1 MAKSVSLV
9 ALLCFAA
16 CYALAD
22 TTVST
27 YNVYRSSTSTMPL
40 PVDSRG
46 MPIVN
51 FTFTG
56 GNDDAPS
63 NSILMASVV
72 AADTVDDNG
81 WLQVRITGSQ
91 DQLHNTSET
100 EQVAWL
106 AAGAIEGYG
115 TYESV
120 YASLLAQGYSLDQPW
135 NANLSTMVQNH
146 IDYMLI
152 NVKNKRATE
161 PFWSGVGTILLQM
174 EGLALGFN
182 ARNAKEGNKYS
193 NITFQ
198 SVFNLNFGDEI
209 GDFNGTVNWNRKH
222 STSDVSSLPFE
233 LASNYRGDTNMP
245 LIPTPKNN
253 QHCSG
258 LIKVVD
264 GDIYA
269 SQVTWAGWEHFF
281 VARQYKTY
289 LMKTN
294 VSMTTNAGVI
304 ASGDDWYITSN
315 KMLVEETTNDFYD
328 ASLYSLITANCVS
341 EFIRVMVAN
350 HQGTDGRSWVELFQ
364 TENSGTY
371 CNQWMVVDYKK
382 VTPGKTNQTNLLPD
396 TFWVAEQ
403 MPGNVTSGDMTHVLT
418 EFGYW
423 PSYNTPYFK
432 NVFDASGFQ
441 TMVDQFGPFFTYNNT
456 ARANIFRAHQNTI
469 VDMPTMEYMMRYNK
483 FETDPNSIIPYCAN
497 CTPAYSPM
505 LAIASRGDLVRNSTS
520 DFGNLT
526 HNYSIYFQ
534 RDAFG
539 AADAK
544 ISNYDLTVNQ
554 FAGHLVQG
562 PTHVDQPV
570 FKWSSF
576 VEGPKYKNQPG
587 MLQRFDYS
595 FTDLSSNTI
604 PLQSSSPTD
613 NDHTKAIIIGSVIT
627 ACLVLV
633 LVAVVIRAVRAGK
646 QNEDGYEAVQ

>member
-1 MAKSVSLV
+1 M
-9 ALLCFAA
+9 CIR
-16 CYALAD
+16 D
-22 TTVST
+22 
-27 YNVYRSSTSTMPL
+27 R
-40 PVDSRG
+40 
-46 MPIVN
+46 
-51 FTFTG
+51 
-56 GNDDAPS
+56 
-63 NSILMASVV
+63 
-72 AADTVDDNG
+72 
-81 WLQVRITGSQ
+81 
-91 DQLHNTSET
+91 
-100 EQVAWL
+100 
-106 AAGAIEGYG
+106 
-115 TYESV
+115 
-120 YASLLAQGYSLDQPW
+120 GYSLDQPW
-135 NANLSTMVQNH
+135 NADLNTMVHDH
-146 IDYMLI
+146 IDYMLT

-161 PFWSGVGTILLQM
+161 PYWNGVGTILLQM

-182 ARNAKEGNKYS
+182 ARNVIEGNKYN

-198 SVFNLNFGDEI
+198 SIFNLNFGDEI

-222 STSDVSSLPFE
+222 NISDVSSLPFE
-233 LASNYRGDTNMP
+233 LAANYRGDTDMP
-245 LIPTPKNN
+245 LIPKPKNN

-294 VSMTTNAGVI
+294 VSMTTNGGVI

-328 ASLYSLITANCVS
+328 SSLYSLITAKCVS

-350 HQGTDGRSWVELFQ
+350 HQGTDGRSWVNLFQ

-371 CNQWMVVDYKK
+371 CNQWMVIDYKK

-432 NVFDASGFQ
+432 NIFDASGFQ
-441 TMVDQFGPFFTYNNT
+441 TMVDKYGPFFTYNNT

-469 VDMPTMEYMMRYNK
+469 VDMPSMEYMMRYNK
-483 FETDPNSIIPYCAN
+483 FETDVNSIIPYCAN

-526 HNYSIYFQ
+526 HNYSMYFQ

-570 FKWSSF
+570 FTWSQF
-576 VEGPKYKNQPG
+576 VEGPKFKNQPG

-613 NDHTKAIIIGSVIT
+613 SDHTKAIIIGSVIT

-646 QNEDGYEAVQ
+646 QNEDGYEAVSYTHLRAHETPEHLVCRLLLEKKKNKHMK